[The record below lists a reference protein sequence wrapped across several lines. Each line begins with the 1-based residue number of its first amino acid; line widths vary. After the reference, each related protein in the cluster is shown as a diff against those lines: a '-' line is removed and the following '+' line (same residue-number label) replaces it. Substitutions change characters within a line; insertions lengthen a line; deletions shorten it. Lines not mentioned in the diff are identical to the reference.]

1 MIFIKEAVGLSFWFE
16 LSFHSLSARV
26 WVSKHVYD
34 VEEKV
39 DDVRWEESKS
49 PMTLVSTQV
58 TMAVLAMLLALTGCV
73 SH

>member
-16 LSFHSLSARV
+16 LSLHSLSVRV